1 MGIRDRNGPFG
12 GIWSYTG
19 LTVIRFYH
27 AEYESLKKKKIP
39 LPPKFLA
46 KVCMRTIL
54 VFFCLVCIL
63 VVSTFYNKGAF
74 TGNR

>member
-1 MGIRDRNGPFG
+1 MFIIFRGYMVIHRSYGHSLLPCGIRV
-12 GIWSYTG
+12 SKK
-19 LTVIRFYH
+19 
-27 AEYESLKKKKIP
+27 KKKKIP
-39 LPPKFLA
+39 LPPKFLV